1 MTDPETSGG
10 HASKTPRTLEIR
22 PNHPSQR
29 TVTEF
34 GAVCFLA
41 ARSKRLQGFPVGAL
55 SHWWDMPLALGQYW
69 VFRHEG
75 VPRAAISW
83 AALSSEAER
92 RYVVERKGL
101 TPQDWRSGPQ
111 IWVIDWIAPFQIKG
125 LNAQLR
131 RWLATSGFPKAETVR
146 FMRLSPEGETR
157 YILEIQ
163 RTAPDTFDR
172 RVLSVEEVAKE
183 TEPEKLD
190 ER

>member
-1 MTDPETSGG
+1 MTVIEPSDSDAHDFNNTI
-10 HASKTPRTLEIR
+10 EIR
-22 PNHPSQR
+22 PNHPEPR
-29 TVTEF
+29 TVVEF

-41 ARSKRLQGFPVGAL
+41 SRSKTLHRFPVGAI
-55 SHWWDMPLALGQYW
+55 SQWWEIPIALGQFW
-69 VFRHEG
+69 EFRHDD

-83 AALSSEAER
+83 AALSPEAER

-101 TPQDWRSGPQ
+101 TMQDWRSGPQ

-131 RWLATSGFPKAETVR
+131 RWLTTKGFPQAKTVR

-163 RTAPDTFDR
+163 RTGPESFDR
-172 RVLSVEEVAKE
+172 RVLSVEDIDME
-183 TEPEKLD
+183 TAP
-190 ER
+190 